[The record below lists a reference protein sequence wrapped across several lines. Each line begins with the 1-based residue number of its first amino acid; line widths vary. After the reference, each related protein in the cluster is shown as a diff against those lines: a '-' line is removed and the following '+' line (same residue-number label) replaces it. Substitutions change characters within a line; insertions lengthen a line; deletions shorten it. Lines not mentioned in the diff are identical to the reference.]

1 MAAIP
6 LNVDANSF
14 DNNKNDLTNQT
25 NIELSTVLANRDK
38 TEVVN
43 IYVDPKVVTKAMLDY
58 FDEEVKMY
66 KLSPKARA
74 QIIPILNDYFDNH
87 CIFSI
92 E

>member
-66 KLSPKARA
+66 KLSPKAIA